1 MSDVDSRDTGLE
13 VTEHPGP
20 SGEQEGEFLL
30 RWVRCSLAQLRRAEE
45 TINRLNVFPI
55 PDADT
60 GTNMVTTLNAAL
72 TQAERAGVSTTAE
85 IAAAL
90 AAGAVRG
97 ARGNSGMA
105 LSQILRS
112 VASTSAVGSWDP
124 QAVTSCLTV
133 AVDFVR
139 GAIADPVPGTIIS
152 VLEAAAEAAQ
162 ATDQRSIVHVVEA
175 AVAAARLALSQTSQF
190 LDSLKRAGVVDA
202 GGCGL
207 VILLE
212 ALLTELEGEESDT
225 VYHVEASQQSD
236 RKQPPG
242 QHTESGSL
250 LEVMFTVQG
259 YGDELGRTLEGLGTS
274 LVIAPFTD
282 PYTAR
287 FHIHTDRPGD
297 VLHAAYSTAQVSD
310 LRVEALP
317 ASRHIL
323 IAIVPPGKLT
333 EVFEESGAF
342 VVPPG
347 EDAPEQIS
355 QILRSQDAEALVQ
368 SNGLLTR
375 LQLHRICTS
384 HPNLRVLPTR
394 SLVAGIAAQAVFDPY
409 QPLNLTALSMADT
422 AATMVTCTIDAS
434 GNGYI
439 LQGACAVD
447 QVYTQLNQAIT
458 GAYQRLTVAREVPPE
473 LLTVVVSPEVSEVA
487 DFTYTTDT
495 PVGFE
500 RADIIKYV
508 SDNGGHCVQIGV
520 E

>member
-212 ALLTELEGEESDT
+212 ALLTELEVKATPFITWRRRSN
-225 VYHVEASQQSD
+225 
-236 RKQPPG
+236 R
-242 QHTESGSL
+242 TENNRLGS
-250 LEVMFTVQG
+250 
-259 YGDELGRTLEGLGTS
+259 
-274 LVIAPFTD
+274 I
-282 PYTAR
+282 
-287 FHIHTDRPGD
+287 
-297 VLHAAYSTAQVSD
+297 
-310 LRVEALP
+310 
-317 ASRHIL
+317 
-323 IAIVPPGKLT
+323 
-333 EVFEESGAF
+333 
-342 VVPPG
+342 
-347 EDAPEQIS
+347 
-355 QILRSQDAEALVQ
+355 
-368 SNGLLTR
+368 
-375 LQLHRICTS
+375 
-384 HPNLRVLPTR
+384 
-394 SLVAGIAAQAVFDPY
+394 
-409 QPLNLTALSMADT
+409 LNLVHYL
-422 AATMVTCTIDAS
+422 
-434 GNGYI
+434 
-439 LQGACAVD
+439 
-447 QVYTQLNQAIT
+447 
-458 GAYQRLTVAREVPPE
+458 R
-473 LLTVVVSPEVSEVA
+473 
-487 DFTYTTDT
+487 
-495 PVGFE
+495 
-500 RADIIKYV
+500 
-508 SDNGGHCVQIGV
+508 
-520 E
+520 